1 MHIAISLHA
10 KPIRKLILLLLSG
23 VLSTAC
29 VDKDYDLGNID
40 TDNIAIGDEGS
51 QFRIPLV
58 KVLVSKDEIKNN
70 DGDIEKIFREADI
83 WFPTQLPDD
92 KFVDLVKLQNEPA
105 YVNTLLRTLREEMQT
120 SDAKLASVVDLVW
133 DKYAA
138 DFLPLLNLTA
148 PDEQT
153 FKTAFKTAYRNDASL
168 RERLAD
174 EVSALARTYLTGSLG
189 IDQLEYEVG
198 HIDISS
204 DIVDMLADN
213 LDPEGTPNARNT
225 LFLYGQIT
233 SGLPLSLRLDPRL
246 SPTEVTFQ
254 VEVGVDKTSN
264 DIPETQLFAED
275 LRQIVEGI
283 TIRIPVTLTEYYPG
297 KGFSDDQYQIVI
309 SLSLLKNG
317 GLKLDI

>member
-1 MHIAISLHA
+1 M
-10 KPIRKLILLLLSG
+10 PMRKLILLLLSG

-70 DGDIEKIFREADI
+70 AGNIEEIFREADI
-83 WFPTQLPDD
+83 WFPSQLPDS

-168 RERLAD
+168 REQLAD

>member
-1 MHIAISLHA
+1 M
-10 KPIRKLILLLLSG
+10 PMRKLILLLLSG

-153 FKTAFKTAYRNDASL
+153 FKTAFKTAYRNNASL

>member
-1 MHIAISLHA
+1 M
-10 KPIRKLILLLLSG
+10 PMRKLILLLLSG

-198 HIDISS
+198 HIDISN

>member
-1 MHIAISLHA
+1 M
-10 KPIRKLILLLLSG
+10 PMRKLILLLLSG

-297 KGFSDDQYQIVI
+297 KGSATT
-309 SLSLLKNG
+309 STRSSSA
-317 GLKLDI
+317 

>member
-1 MHIAISLHA
+1 M
-10 KPIRKLILLLLSG
+10 RKLILLLLSG
-23 VLSTAC
+23 MLSTAC

-70 DGDIEKIFREADI
+70 GGNIEEIFREADI
-83 WFPTQLPDD
+83 WFPSQLPDG
-92 KFVDLVKLQNEPA
+92 KFVDLVKLQA
-105 YVNTLLRTLREEMQT
+105 KDDQTYVNTQLRTLREEMQA

-138 DFLPLLNLTA
+138 EFLLLLNLTA

-189 IDQLEYEVG
+189 IDQLDNAVG
-198 HIDISS
+198 QIDISS
-204 DIVDMLADN
+204 HIVDKLA
-213 LDPEGTPNARNT
+213 ARNT

-233 SGLPLSLRLDPRL
+233 SGLPLSLLLDPSF
-246 SPTEVTFQ
+246 SPTEITFQ
-254 VEVGVDKTSN
+254 VGVGADKASN
-264 DIPETQLFAED
+264 DIPQTQLFAED

-297 KGFSDDQYQIVI
+297 KGFSDDRYQIVI

>member
-1 MHIAISLHA
+1 M
-10 KPIRKLILLLLSG
+10 PMRKLILLLLSG

-51 QFRIPLV
+51 QFRIPLA

-83 WFPTQLPDD
+83 WLPSPLPGGA
-92 KFVDLVKLQNEPA
+92 KSVDLQ
-105 YVNTLLRTLREEMQT
+105 LLQT
-120 SDAKLASVVDLVW
+120 SRNEVDKLLEALTAQMLTDDAKLNAVADLLCEE
-133 DKYAA
+133 KYIGT
-138 DFLPLLNLTA
+138 FLPLLPAGTNV
-148 PDEQT
+148 DE
-153 FKTAFKTAYRNDASL
+153 FKPVFVAVFKNDETL
-168 RERLAD
+168 RETLAD
-174 EVSALARTYLTGSLG
+174 AVKTEARKYLTTLEVN
-189 IDQLEYEVG
+189 QLEYEVG

-233 SGLPLSLRLDPRL
+233 SRLPLSLRLDPRL

>member
-1 MHIAISLHA
+1 M
-10 KPIRKLILLLLSG
+10 PMRKLILLLLSG

-58 KVLVSKDEIKNN
+58 KVLVSKGEIKNN

>member
-1 MHIAISLHA
+1 M
-10 KPIRKLILLLLSG
+10 PMRKLILLLLSG

-264 DIPETQLFAED
+264 DIPQTQLFAED

-297 KGFSDDQYQIVI
+297 KGFSDDRYQIVI

>member
-1 MHIAISLHA
+1 M
-10 KPIRKLILLLLSG
+10 PMRKLILLLLSG

-105 YVNTLLRTLREEMQT
+105 YVNTLLRTLREEMQA

>member
-1 MHIAISLHA
+1 M
-10 KPIRKLILLLLSG
+10 RKLILLLLSG
-23 VLSTAC
+23 MLSTAC

-51 QFRIPLV
+51 QYRIPLV
-58 KVLVSKDEIKNN
+58 KVLVSKDEIKTNAGN
-70 DGDIEKIFREADI
+70 IEEIFREADI
-83 WFPTQLPDD
+83 WFPSQLPDG
-92 KFVDLVKLQNEPA
+92 KFVDLVKLQDKDDRK
-105 YVNTLLRTLREEMQT
+105 YVNTLLRTLREEMQA

-138 DFLPLLNLTA
+138 EFLPLLNLTA

-174 EVSALARTYLTGSLG
+174 EVSALARTYLTDSLG

-213 LDPEGTPNARNT
+213 LDPEGT

-233 SGLPLSLRLDPRL
+233 CGLPLSLLLDPSF
-246 SPTEVTFQ
+246 SPTEITFQ
-254 VEVGVDKTSN
+254 VEVGADKASN
-264 DIPETQLFAED
+264 DIPQTQLFAED

>member
-1 MHIAISLHA
+1 M
-10 KPIRKLILLLLSG
+10 PMRKLILLLLSG

-58 KVLVSKDEIKNN
+58 KVLVSKGEIKNN

-120 SDAKLASVVDLVW
+120 SDAKHASVVDLVW

>member
-1 MHIAISLHA
+1 M
-10 KPIRKLILLLLSG
+10 RKLILLLLSG
-23 VLSTAC
+23 MLSTAC

-70 DGDIEKIFREADI
+70 GGNIEEIFREADI
-83 WFPTQLPDD
+83 WFPSQLPDG
-92 KFVDLVKLQNEPA
+92 KFVDLVKLQDKDDQT
-105 YVNTLLRTLREEMQT
+105 YVNTLLRTLREEMRT

-138 DFLPLLNLTA
+138 EFLPLLNLTA

-213 LDPEGTPNARNT
+213 LDPEGTPIAGTLAIHYGDITKQSFYKSYMGLIPKDRPYYARNSK
-225 LFLYGQIT
+225 GKMVPVQ
-233 SGLPLSLRLDPRL
+233 
-246 SPTEVTFQ
+246 
-254 VEVGVDKTSN
+254 EVGWDSPNAVPTHMIMMFSAGCGTAYEGTIGQTLWVDN
-264 DIPETQLFAED
+264 VAL
-275 LRQIVEGI
+275 
-283 TIRIPVTLTEYYPG
+283 EY
-297 KGFSDDQYQIVI
+297 
-309 SLSLLKNG
+309 
-317 GLKLDI
+317 

>member
-1 MHIAISLHA
+1 M
-10 KPIRKLILLLLSG
+10 PMRKLILLLLSG

-138 DFLPLLNLTA
+138 DFLSLLNLTA

-233 SGLPLSLRLDPRL
+233 SRLPLSLRLDPRL

>member
-1 MHIAISLHA
+1 M
-10 KPIRKLILLLLSG
+10 RKLILLLLSG
-23 VLSTAC
+23 MPSTAC

-70 DGDIEKIFREADI
+70 GGNIKEIFRERII
-83 WFPTQLPDD
+83 WFPSQLPDG
-92 KFVDLVKLQNEPA
+92 KFVDLVKLQDKDDQT
-105 YVNTLLRTLREEMQT
+105 YVNTLLRTLREEMQA

-138 DFLPLLNLTA
+138 EFLPLLNLTA

-174 EVSALARTYLTGSLG
+174 EVSAFARAYLTDSLG

-213 LDPEGTPNARNT
+213 LTPRARPTPGTRCSSTARSPADCPFRCSSIRVFRPRRSRSRSESAQARHRT
-225 LFLYGQIT
+225 TFPKRSFSPKTCGRSSRASR
-233 SGLPLSLRLDPRL
+233 SGFP
-246 SPTEVTFQ
+246 
-254 VEVGVDKTSN
+254 
-264 DIPETQLFAED
+264 
-275 LRQIVEGI
+275 
-283 TIRIPVTLTEYYPG
+283 
-297 KGFSDDQYQIVI
+297 
-309 SLSLLKNG
+309 
-317 GLKLDI
+317 

>member
-1 MHIAISLHA
+1 M
-10 KPIRKLILLLLSG
+10 
-23 VLSTAC
+23 LSTAC

>member
-1 MHIAISLHA
+1 M
-10 KPIRKLILLLLSG
+10 PMRKLILLLLSG

-105 YVNTLLRTLREEMQT
+105 YVNTLLRTLREEMRT

-138 DFLPLLNLTA
+138 EFLPLLNLTA

-233 SGLPLSLRLDPRL
+233 SGLPLSLLLDPSF
-246 SPTEVTFQ
+246 SPTEITFQ
-254 VEVGVDKTSN
+254 VGVGADKASN
-264 DIPETQLFAED
+264 DIPQTQLFAED

>member
-1 MHIAISLHA
+1 M
-10 KPIRKLILLLLSG
+10 PMRKLILLLLSG

-58 KVLVSKDEIKNN
+58 KVLVAKEEFNNN

-283 TIRIPVTLTEYYPG
+283 TIRIPETLTEYYHG

-317 GLKLDI
+317 GLILDI

>member
-1 MHIAISLHA
+1 M
-10 KPIRKLILLLLSG
+10 PMRKLILLLLSG

-138 DFLPLLNLTA
+138 EFLPLLNLTA

-264 DIPETQLFAED
+264 DIPQTQLFAED

>member
-1 MHIAISLHA
+1 M
-10 KPIRKLILLLLSG
+10 PMRKLILLLLSG

-105 YVNTLLRTLREEMQT
+105 YVNTLLRTLREEMQA

-138 DFLPLLNLTA
+138 EFLLLLNLTA

>member
-1 MHIAISLHA
+1 M
-10 KPIRKLILLLLSG
+10 PMRKLILLLLSG

-233 SGLPLSLRLDPRL
+233 SRLPLSLRLDPRL

>member
-1 MHIAISLHA
+1 M
-10 KPIRKLILLLLSG
+10 RKLILLLLSG
-23 VLSTAC
+23 MLSTAC

-233 SGLPLSLRLDPRL
+233 SRLPLSLRLDPRL

>member
-1 MHIAISLHA
+1 M
-10 KPIRKLILLLLSG
+10 
-23 VLSTAC
+23 LSTAC

-51 QFRIPLV
+51 QFCIPLV

-70 DGDIEKIFREADI
+70 GGNIEEIFREADI
-83 WFPTQLPDD
+83 WFPSQLPDG
-92 KFVDLVKLQNEPA
+92 KFVDLVKLQDKDDQT
-105 YVNTLLRTLREEMQT
+105 YVNTLLRTLREEMQA

-138 DFLPLLNLTA
+138 GFLLLLNLTA

-153 FKTAFKTAYRNDASL
+153 FKTAYRNDASL

-233 SGLPLSLRLDPRL
+233 SGLPLSLLLDPSSPNAAFRRRPAADRRGHHDPDSRDAHGIL
-246 SPTEVTFQ
+246 SRQRIQRRPVPDRHQPEPAQERRTETRHLNR
-254 VEVGVDKTSN
+254 T
-264 DIPETQLFAED
+264 PL
-275 LRQIVEGI
+275 
-283 TIRIPVTLTEYYPG
+283 
-297 KGFSDDQYQIVI
+297 
-309 SLSLLKNG
+309 
-317 GLKLDI
+317 

>member
-1 MHIAISLHA
+1 M
-10 KPIRKLILLLLSG
+10 PMRKLILLLLSG

-233 SGLPLSLRLDPRL
+233 SGLPLSLLLDPSF
-246 SPTEVTFQ
+246 SPTEITFQ
-254 VEVGVDKTSN
+254 VGVGADKASN
-264 DIPETQLFAED
+264 DIPQTQLFAED

-297 KGFSDDQYQIVI
+297 KEFSDDRYQIVI

>member
-1 MHIAISLHA
+1 M
-10 KPIRKLILLLLSG
+10 RKLILLLLSG

>member
-1 MHIAISLHA
+1 M
-10 KPIRKLILLLLSG
+10 PMRKLILLLLSG

-254 VEVGVDKTSN
+254 VEVGADKASN
-264 DIPETQLFAED
+264 DIPQTQLFAED

-297 KGFSDDQYQIVI
+297 KGFSDDRYQIVI

>member
-1 MHIAISLHA
+1 M
-10 KPIRKLILLLLSG
+10 PMRKLILLLLSG
-23 VLSTAC
+23 VPSTAC

-105 YVNTLLRTLREEMQT
+105 YVNTLLRTLREEMQA

-233 SGLPLSLRLDPRL
+233 SGLPLSLLLDPSF
-246 SPTEVTFQ
+246 SPTEITFQ
-254 VEVGVDKTSN
+254 VGVGADKASN
-264 DIPETQLFAED
+264 DIPQTQLFAED

>member
-1 MHIAISLHA
+1 M
-10 KPIRKLILLLLSG
+10 PMRKLILLLLSG

-233 SGLPLSLRLDPRL
+233 SRLPLSLRLDPRL

-264 DIPETQLFAED
+264 DIPQTQLFAED

-297 KGFSDDQYQIVI
+297 KGFSDDRYQIVI

>member
-1 MHIAISLHA
+1 M
-10 KPIRKLILLLLSG
+10 PMRKLILLLLSG

-297 KGFSDDQYQIVI
+297 KGFSDDRYQIVI

>member
-1 MHIAISLHA
+1 M
-10 KPIRKLILLLLSG
+10 RKLILLLLSG
-23 VLSTAC
+23 MLSTAC

-70 DGDIEKIFREADI
+70 GGNIEEIFREADI
-83 WFPTQLPDD
+83 WFPSQLPDG
-92 KFVDLVKLQNEPA
+92 KFVDLVKLQDKDDQT
-105 YVNTLLRTLREEMQT
+105 YVNTLLRTLREEMQA
-120 SDAKLASVVDLVW
+120 SDAKLTSVVDLVW

-138 DFLPLLNLTA
+138 EFLPLLNLTA

-174 EVSALARTYLTGSLG
+174 EVSALARTYLTDSLG

-233 SGLPLSLRLDPRL
+233 SGLPLSLLLDPSF
-246 SPTEVTFQ
+246 SPTEITFQ
-254 VEVGVDKTSN
+254 VGVGADKASN
-264 DIPETQLFAED
+264 DIPAAFRRRPAADRRGHHDPDSRDAHGILSRQRIQRRPVPDRHQPEPAQERRTETRHLN
-275 LRQIVEGI
+275 R
-283 TIRIPVTLTEYYPG
+283 TP
-297 KGFSDDQYQIVI
+297 S
-309 SLSLLKNG
+309 
-317 GLKLDI
+317 